1 MKDETGKW
9 LHYAEENLQAAR
21 LLLEHSLLNPCL
33 QNAQQAVEKLLKALL
48 IESSIPLQR
57 IHSINMLVG
66 ILAEGGITIHVTEA
80 ECDLLD
86 AVYVPSKYQLGSALP
101 DFAPDAATC
110 HQCLEIAERVGEL
123 VRQHLGMCRV
133 I

>member
-9 LHYAEENLQAAR
+9 LRYAEENLQSAR
-21 LLLEHSLLNPCL
+21 LLLEHNLLNPCL

-57 IHSINMLVG
+57 VHSINTLVG
-66 ILAEGGITIHVTEA
+66 ILAERSIITNLTEA

-86 AVYVPSKYQLGSALP
+86 AIYVPSKYPLGSALP
-101 DFAPDAATC
+101 DFASDIAIC
-110 HQCLEIAERVGEL
+110 HQCLDIAEKVSKV
-123 VRQHLGMCRV
+123 VRQHLGT
-133 I
+133 

>member
-1 MKDETGKW
+1 MKDETGQW
-9 LHYAEENLQAAR
+9 LRYAEENLQSAR

-57 IHSINMLVG
+57 IHSINTLVG
-66 ILAEGGITIHVTEA
+66 ILAERGITTGLTEA

-86 AVYVPSKYQLGSALP
+86 AIYVPSKYPLGSALP
-101 DFAPDAATC
+101 DFEPDAATC
-110 HQCLEIAERVGEL
+110 YQCLEIAARVSKL
-123 VRQHLGMCRV
+123 VRQHLGT
-133 I
+133 

>member
-9 LHYAEENLQAAR
+9 LRYAEENLESAR

-33 QNAQQAVEKLLKALL
+33 QNTQQTVEKLLKALL

-66 ILAEGGITIHVTEA
+66 ILAERGVTTNLTEA

-86 AVYVPSKYQLGSALP
+86 AIYVPSKY
-101 DFAPDAATC
+101 
-110 HQCLEIAERVGEL
+110 
-123 VRQHLGMCRV
+123 HLAVLCP
-133 I
+133 ILSQT

>member
-1 MKDETGKW
+1 MKDETSKW
-9 LHYAEENLQAAR
+9 LRYAEENLQSAR

-57 IHSINMLVG
+57 IHSINMLMG
-66 ILAEGGITIHVTEA
+66 ILAERGIATNLTEA

-86 AVYVPSKYQLGSALP
+86 AIYVPSKYPLGSALP
-101 DFAPDAATC
+101 DFEPDVAIC
-110 HQCLEIAERVGEL
+110 HQCLEIAERVSEL
-123 VRQHLGMCRV
+123 VRQYLET
-133 I
+133 

>member
-9 LHYAEENLQAAR
+9 LRYAEENLRSAT
-21 LLLEHSLLNPCL
+21 LLLEHSLFNPCL
-33 QNAQQAVEKLLKALL
+33 QNAQQAVEKLLKVLL

-66 ILAEGGITIHVTEA
+66 ILAERGITINLTEA

-86 AVYVPSKYQLGSALP
+86 AIYVPIQIPTWQCSAR
-101 DFAPDAATC
+101 F
-110 HQCLEIAERVGEL
+110 
-123 VRQHLGMCRV
+123 
-133 I
+133 

>member
-9 LHYAEENLQAAR
+9 LRYAEENLQSAR
-21 LLLEHSLLNPCL
+21 LLLEHSLFNPCL

-57 IHSINMLVG
+57 IHSINMLVR
-66 ILAEGGITIHVTEA
+66 ILAEKGITTGVTEA

-86 AVYVPSKYQLGSALP
+86 AIYVPSKYPLGSALP
-101 DFAPDAATC
+101 DFEPDAAIC
-110 HQCLEIAERVGEL
+110 HQCLETAERVSEL
-123 VRQHLGMCRV
+123 VRQHLGT
-133 I
+133 

>member
-1 MKDETGKW
+1 MKDETSKW

-33 QNAQQAVEKLLKALL
+33 QNVQQAVEKLLKALL

-66 ILAEGGITIHVTEA
+66 ILAEGGITVHLTEA

-86 AVYVPSKYQLGSALP
+86 AVYVPSKYPLGSALP

-110 HQCLEIAERVGEL
+110 TQCLEIAERVSAL
-123 VRQHLGMCRV
+123 VRQHLGK
-133 I
+133 